1 MFFLL
6 VKLPPESLA
15 EFKALFLKEY
25 GEELTE
31 AEAEE
36 QARSLL
42 TLCSILLPLEK

>member
-1 MFFLL
+1 M
-6 VKLPPESLA
+6 KLPLEALA
-15 EFKALFLKEY
+15 EFKEIYLKEY

-42 TLCSILLPLEK
+42 TLCSFILKES